1 MLQEKQLDSKAL
13 SLIPLLDRP
22 NQKPLDFGNGS
33 LSASVKAD
41 GRICAINRP
50 HRKHGF
56 ITLTSMEQFPNDKW
70 YDPAFVRR
78 YRKQLAESSIGFGVV
93 PQGFTKPNIYLM
105 NKKHPYFHYHETGME
120 VNSAFFIK
128 KRDTEDYVVQQME
141 LVNHQEK
148 EIMIPVELG
157 GQISLNRSSY
167 GQLTEGGPIPI
178 PPAILDVTVSGN
190 VIAIRN
196 HSLGAQAEIT
206 ILENNEPIQLG
217 EGQFTVDK
225 PFTLN
230 QMIQVTIQPKQRK
243 ILTVVYAL
251 CDQSETALAS
261 GAHLPFNETDF
272 KGRSHLSSIDWK
284 DFVIGRNI
292 DYIVSCCAVPVHGE
306 SICII
311 TDHQLLPLAWN
322 RDAYYMMQLLFDSL
336 AHKKEGSWRQE
347 VQRIIKGHLI
357 WMFED
362 AERPDGYWGRAYLT
376 NGYSKDPIF
385 QLDQQCYPILELCHY
400 YQEFRDAETVTRLF
414 PFVEE
419 ILEMLS
425 HHKADQ
431 HWLYKT
437 GETPAD
443 DEVEYPYHFSSQV
456 LVWHMFKELA
466 KVNRELQLSKAD
478 FGELAEK
485 VKNDCLTNF
494 TFTYHG
500 NELFAYLTD
509 LNGGFQL
516 YHDAND
522 LPTVY
527 APMWGFCDLTDSA
540 WMETMKFAFSE
551 ENKGGY
557 YPGLFGG
564 LGSVHTPHKWPLG
577 DGQEL
582 LFALLTG
589 DKDREN
595 DVVSKLK
602 RAVQWDGLFSEAVN
616 ETNGEVASRH
626 WFSWPGAFIASVLL
640 KMEYRKG
647 N

>member
-1 MLQEKQLDSKAL
+1 MLQEKQLDSKAH
-13 SLIPLLDRP
+13 SLIPLLDGP

-41 GRICAINRP
+41 GRIIAINRP

-78 YRKQLAESSIGFGVV
+78 YRKELAESSIGFGVV
-93 PQGFTKPNIYLM
+93 PQGFTIPNIYLM
-105 NKKHPYFHYHETGME
+105 NNKHPYFHYHETGME
-120 VNSAFFIK
+120 VSSTFFIK
-128 KRDTEDYVVQQME
+128 KEDYVVQQME

-148 EIMIPVELG
+148 EIKIPIELG

-178 PPAILDVTVSGN
+178 PPAILDVAVSGN
-190 VIAIRN
+190 VIAIGN
-196 HSLGAQAEIT
+196 HSLGAHAEIT
-206 ILENNEPIQLG
+206 ILENNQPILLG
-217 EGQFTVDK
+217 EEQFTVCK

-230 QMIQVTIQPKQRK
+230 QVIQVAIQPNERK
-243 ILTVVYAL
+243 VLTVIYAL
-251 CDQSETALAS
+251 GEQTETPLAS
-261 GAHLPFNETDF
+261 GGCLPVNELDF
-272 KGRSHLSSIDWK
+272 TEKGPLSSIDWK
-284 DFVIGRNI
+284 EFVIGRNI
-292 DYIVSCCAVPVHGE
+292 DYIVSCCAVPVHSE

-336 AHKKEGSWRQE
+336 PHKKESSWRQK
-347 VQRIIKGHLI
+347 VQQIIKGHLI

-419 ILEMLS
+419 ILGMLS

-466 KVNRELQLSKAD
+466 NLNRELKLSKAD
-478 FGELAEK
+478 FMELAEK
-485 VKNDCLTNF
+485 VKNDCLATF

-500 NELFAYLTD
+500 NQLFAYLTD

-527 APMWGFCDLTDSA
+527 APMWGFCDLTDPA

-551 ENKGGY
+551 ENIGGY
-557 YPGLFGG
+557 YPGPFGG

-589 DKDREN
+589 DKNREN
-595 DVVSKLK
+595 NVISKLE

-640 KMEYRKG
+640 KMEYRNG